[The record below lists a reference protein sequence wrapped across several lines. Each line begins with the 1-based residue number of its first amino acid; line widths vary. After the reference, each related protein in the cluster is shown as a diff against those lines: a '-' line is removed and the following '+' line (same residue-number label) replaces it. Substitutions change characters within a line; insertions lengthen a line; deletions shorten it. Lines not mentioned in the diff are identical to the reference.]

1 MVAKL
6 KLVETGEHGDKRII
20 FTPKAIEMSNMK
32 VLNGAEEMQM
42 EQMMIQ
48 SMVNI
53 QLEQAKKMFKEIP
66 GKVNTVLSK
75 FPPELQCFGF

>member
-1 MVAKL
+1 
-6 KLVETGEHGDKRII
+6 
-20 FTPKAIEMSNMK
+20 MK